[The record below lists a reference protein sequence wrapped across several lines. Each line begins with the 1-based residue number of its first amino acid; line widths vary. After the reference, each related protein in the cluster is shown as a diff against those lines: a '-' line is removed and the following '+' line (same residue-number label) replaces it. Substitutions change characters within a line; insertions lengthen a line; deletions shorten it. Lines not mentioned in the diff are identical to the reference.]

1 MSQEREDIHSPG
13 RQERRQSIRLS
24 GPFPVLVR
32 GVETGGQQFTS
43 ETVLDNISAGGL
55 YLRTTQRL
63 APGMKLFAVVH
74 LVTSPPSGTPAP
86 RVAVRGVV
94 LRAEMLPDGRYGVGM
109 QFTRHR
115 FL

>member
-1 MSQEREDIHSPG
+1 MQSPG
-13 RQERRQSIRLS
+13 GRERRQSKRLS
-24 GPFPVLVR
+24 GPFPALVR
-32 GVETGGQQFTS
+32 GVEVGGQLFMT
-43 ETVLDNISAGGL
+43 ETVLDNFSAGGL
-55 YLRTTQRL
+55 YMRTTQRL

-94 LRAEMLPDGRYGVGM
+94 LRAELLPDGRYGVGM
-109 QFTRHR
+109 QFTQHR